1 MTLNARKANVLTNN
15 DIFVRCMGVLDPPPG
30 ASGWVGGG
38 VGAVQTPETPLDPLQ
53 WLRCL
58 LYHHLDFIFGPYF
71 SII

>member
-15 DIFVRCMGVLDPPPG
+15 AIFVRCMGVLDPPPG
-30 ASGWVGGG
+30 AWGGG
-38 VGAVQTPETPLDPLQ
+38 GVQTPETPLDPLQ

-58 LYHHLDFIFGPYF
+58 LNHHLDFIFGPYF